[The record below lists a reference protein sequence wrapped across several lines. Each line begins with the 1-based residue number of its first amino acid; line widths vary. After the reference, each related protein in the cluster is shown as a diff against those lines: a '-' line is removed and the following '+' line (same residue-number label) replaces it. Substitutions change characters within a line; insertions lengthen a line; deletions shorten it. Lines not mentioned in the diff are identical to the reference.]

1 VTGAPGGPCRVAERF
16 GEILLR
22 EEIRRLLSERQV
34 QILAHC
40 DQPDA
45 VRGTADMVGDD
56 LALLLH
62 AEKVGVPE
70 LVVCAPD
77 VIAETIQLLAPD
89 ARVILP
95 VPGATCPAAREIT
108 PADLSSARELH
119 PGAAVVLDV
128 RSTAECKSLADITCT
143 PEILRSV
150 VASLEE
156 AQVLLAVPSLDP
168 AFLWEGY
175 PMGKEILPL
184 PSLRA
189 ASGDRIPGRG
199 RGQPY
204 PCTGPTGP
212 GFRDRGSVPGTGKG
226 FFPRN
231 CTNCH
236 GMRQTTLPDL
246 YRSLITGGARV
257 ELAGATLRAARRPVL
272 RMMAVVGR
280 EP

>member
-1 VTGAPGGPCRVAERF
+1 MAERF

-40 DQPDA
+40 DQREE
-45 VRGTADMVGDD
+45 VRGTADSVGDD

-62 AEKVGVPE
+62 ADEIQSPE
-70 LVVCAPD
+70 MVVCAPD
-77 VIAETIQLLAPD
+77 VIAETVQLLAPD

-95 VPGATCPAAREIT
+95 APGATCPAAREIT
-108 PADLSSARELH
+108 PADLSSARDLH

-143 PEILRSV
+143 PETLRLV
-150 VASLEE
+150 VASLDA

-168 AFLWEGY
+168 SFPWEGY
-175 PMGKEILPL
+175 SMGKEILPL
-184 PSLRA
+184 LPLPP
-189 ASGDRIPGRG
+189 ASRDGIPGRG
-199 RGQPY
+199 RGHPY

-212 GFRDRGSVPGTGKG
+212 GFRDRGSAPGTGRG

-231 CTNCH
+231 CTICH

-246 YRSLITGGARV
+246 YRSLITGGPRV
-257 ELAGATLRAARRPVL
+257 ELAGATLQAARRPVL
-272 RMMAVVGR
+272 RMMAVVGHR
-280 EP
+280 P

>member
-1 VTGAPGGPCRVAERF
+1 MEPGGPCRVAERF
-16 GEILLR
+16 GEILLH

-40 DQPDA
+40 DQTDA

-62 AEKVGVPE
+62 AEKSGVPE

-77 VIAETIQLLAPD
+77 VIAETIHLLAPD

-175 PMGKEILPL
+175 SRGKEVLPL

-189 ASGDRIPGRG
+189 ASGDRIPGG
-199 RGQPY
+199 GDHPY
-204 PCTGPTGP
+204 PCTGPFGP
-212 GFRDRGSVPGTGKG
+212 ASRDHRDDPGTGKG

>member
-1 VTGAPGGPCRVAERF
+1 VTGAHGGPCRVAERF
-16 GEILLR
+16 GEILLG

-62 AEKVGVPE
+62 AEKAGVPE

-77 VIAETIQLLAPD
+77 VIAETVQLLAPD

-95 VPGATCPAAREIT
+95 VPKATCPAAREIT

-119 PGAAVVLDV
+119 PGAAVVLDI

-189 ASGDRIPGRG
+189 LSGDRIPGRG

-212 GFRDRGSVPGTGKG
+212 GFRDRGSVPGTGRG

-246 YRSLITGGARV
+246 YRSLVTGGPRV
-257 ELAGATLRAARRPVL
+257 ELAGATLQAARRPVL

-280 EP
+280 RP